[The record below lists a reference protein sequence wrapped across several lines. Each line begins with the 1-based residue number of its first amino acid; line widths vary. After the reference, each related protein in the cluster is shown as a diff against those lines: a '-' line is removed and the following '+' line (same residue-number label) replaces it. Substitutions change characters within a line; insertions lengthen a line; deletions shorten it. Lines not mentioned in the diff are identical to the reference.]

1 MGSMFQQADAFNNGG
16 STSINNWD
24 TSSVTDMTYMF
35 LNADIFN
42 QPVGNWNTSSVT
54 SMNQMFRSAEAFNQD
69 IGNWNVSNVTNM
81 QLMFSTVSSVFN
93 QDLSGWCVPTLT
105 AAQNINNAGTDPVW
119 GTCPSPQVTLTDTDA
134 DNYVIIALWLASQL
148 PSPQP
153 CLQLPRFLSA
163 V

>member
-54 SMNQMFRSAEAFNQD
+54 SMNQMFRSAEALIKTLV
-69 IGNWNVSNVTNM
+69 IG
-81 QLMFSTVSSVFN
+81 MF
-93 QDLSGWCVPTLT
+93 QM
-105 AAQNINNAGTDPVW
+105 
-119 GTCPSPQVTLTDTDA
+119 
-134 DNYVIIALWLASQL
+134 
-148 PSPQP
+148 
-153 CLQLPRFLSA
+153 LQICN
-163 V
+163 